1 MPKPKPIQLTIPNPC
16 TQSWD
21 EMMPE
26 RQGRHCAHC
35 QNVVTDFTGWNDTA
49 LYEFISKNKDVKVC
63 GRFRAEQ
70 LNRNIVPVQPRS
82 RLYRTFIG
90 VGLTLLFTQV
100 PNTYMHARPPLLVQE
115 YSANPSDIN
124 DEVPPVGNDTI
135 IVTGTVKNAENA
147 PMANVGVCVYGDGY
161 KWISKTNENGAFE
174 IRFPNLDNIDKLLLC
189 IGKEGYNRRVIHLNK
204 DEVKI
209 PFRIILQVKSN
220 ELIMGGIGG

>member
-1 MPKPKPIQLTIPNPC
+1 MFKPKPIQIIIPNPC
-16 TQSWD
+16 HQSWD
-21 EMMPE
+21 EMTPQG
-26 RQGRHCAHC
+26 QGRHCAHC
-35 QNVVTDFTGWNDTA
+35 QKVVTDFTGWSDTA
-49 LYEFISKNKDVKVC
+49 LYEFISKNKDVKFC

-70 LNRNIVPVQPRS
+70 VNRNIVPQQPHS
-82 RLYRTFIG
+82 RLYRTFIAL
-90 VGLTLLFTQV
+90 GLTVLFTHV
-100 PNTYMHARPPLLVQE
+100 SNIHAKAPLLIQE
-115 YSANPSDIN
+115 YSASVSEIN

-135 IVTGTVKNAENA
+135 TVTGTVKNTENV

-174 IRFPNLDNIDKLLLC
+174 IRFPNLDNIDKLLLY